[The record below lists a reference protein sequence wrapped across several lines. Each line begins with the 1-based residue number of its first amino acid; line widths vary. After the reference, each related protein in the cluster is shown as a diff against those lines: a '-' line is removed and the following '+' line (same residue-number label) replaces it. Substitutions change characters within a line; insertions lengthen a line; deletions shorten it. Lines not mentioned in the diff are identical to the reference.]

1 MTRLEMTIIEQAR
14 HELENLRY
22 ALLLPE
28 GQDRNSAIS
37 SSFWMLN
44 GLTMVATLT
53 NSGLSENAAEELHA
67 IDRESGQAIA
77 AASLVGL
84 NKKNTPD

>member
-1 MTRLEMTIIEQAR
+1 MTRLEMTIVEQAR
-14 HELENLRY
+14 HELKNLRN

-28 GQDRNSAIS
+28 GQDRTSAIS

-44 GLTMVATLT
+44 GLTMLAALA
-53 NSGLSENAAEELHA
+53 NSGLGESTAQELHA
-67 IDRESGQAIA
+67 IDRDAGQAIA

-84 NKKNTPD
+84 IKKEGPN